1 LDTNRVTSPW
11 LFPSPTVHLFL
22 PFPPSVSKS
31 SSSGR
36 WPISRVTVYSP
47 HPLSVFPFMM
57 WTIVYAKRFR
67 SRLFMQ
73 VT

>member
-1 LDTNRVTSPW
+1 
-11 LFPSPTVHLFL
+11 
-22 PFPPSVSKS
+22 
-31 SSSGR
+31 
-36 WPISRVTVYSP
+36 VYSP